1 MILEHIE
8 GLPLG
13 VALCLCH
20 FPPAPR
26 SERRS
31 VEQKAVELILSELLG
46 ESKPRRG
53 YDALG
58 RPILLD
64 HPDRSLSVSHAEGHA
79 AVLLTPSADSVP
91 GVDIETYRPQLYD
104 IASRYLHAEE
114 WDWVHA
120 TSSLEELQLRSLLW
134 SAKETA
140 YKIFNPSDA
149 SLLGF
154 TVAQLSADELVLD
167 YAEGGAQLRLGYQ
180 LRSGY
185 LFTYGTHPSAPRRG

>member
-20 FPPAPR
+20 FPPVPR

-31 VEQKAVELILSELLG
+31 VEQGAVELILSELLG
-46 ESKPRRG
+46 ESTPRRG
-53 YDALG
+53 YDPLG

-64 HPDRSLSVSHAEGHA
+64 YPDRSLSISHAEGHA
-79 AVLLTPSADSVP
+79 AVLLTPSPDGIP

-104 IASRYLHAEE
+104 VASRYLHPDE
-114 WDWVHA
+114 WEQVQA
-120 TSSLEELQLRSLLW
+120 TSPLTELHLRSLLW

-140 YKIFNPSDA
+140 YKVLNPPGA
-149 SLLGF
+149 SLLSF
-154 TVAQLSADELVLD
+154 TAMELRPDELILA
-167 YAEGGAQLRLGYQ
+167 YPQGGTQLRIGYQ
-180 LRSGY
+180 LRPDY
-185 LFTYGTHPSAPRRG
+185 LFTYGVHP